1 MRVKKNYKNT
11 IKKNI
16 SEHRDLFMRNR
27 IYKKVKLDEKFPKY
41 ILDNKNNLYFF
52 ENSKIDLINKE
63 IDDFNTEYEKQQITS
78 EKFGN
83 SEELYEKCKLFSKEY
98 TELIEKQAEELAL
111 LAKNLPTIVKINKE
125 NAEINEDM
133 NELINSD
140 HYVNLTNKLR
150 SIKTNISKIKNICI

>member
-1 MRVKKNYKNT
+1 MSLMDNIINKYK
-11 IKKNI
+11 IGK
-16 SEHRDLFMRNR
+16 
-27 IYKKVKLDEKFPKY
+27 P
-41 ILDNKNNLYFF
+41 NNNAFLGLSGGYNPN
-52 ENSKIDLINKE
+52 EINKE

-150 SIKTNISKIKNICI
+150 SIKTNISKIKNFLVKEGIHDF

>member
-1 MRVKKNYKNT
+1 MSLMDNIINKYKIGKPN
-11 IKKNI
+11 NNAFLGLSGGYNPNEI
-16 SEHRDLFMRNR
+16 S
-27 IYKKVKLDEKFPKY
+27 
-41 ILDNKNNLYFF
+41 
-52 ENSKIDLINKE
+52 KE
-63 IDDFNTEYEKQQITS
+63 IDDFNTEYEKQQLTS

-150 SIKTNISKIKNICI
+150 SIKTNISKIKNFLVKEGIHDF

>member
-1 MRVKKNYKNT
+1 MDNIINKYKIGKPN
-11 IKKNI
+11 NNAFLGLSGGYNPNEI
-16 SEHRDLFMRNR
+16 S
-27 IYKKVKLDEKFPKY
+27 
-41 ILDNKNNLYFF
+41 
-52 ENSKIDLINKE
+52 KE
-63 IDDFNTEYEKQQITS
+63 IDDFNTEYEKQQLTS

-150 SIKTNISKIKNICI
+150 SIKTNISKIKNFLVKEGIHDF

>member
-1 MRVKKNYKNT
+1 MSLMDNIINKYK
-11 IKKNI
+11 IGK
-16 SEHRDLFMRNR
+16 
-27 IYKKVKLDEKFPKY
+27 P
-41 ILDNKNNLYFF
+41 NNNAFLGLSGGYNPN
-52 ENSKIDLINKE
+52 EINKE

-98 TELIEKQAEELAL
+98 TDKIEKQAEELAL

-150 SIKTNISKIKNICI
+150 SIKTNISKIKNFLVKEGIHDF

>member
-1 MRVKKNYKNT
+1 MSLMD
-11 IKKNI
+11 NI
-16 SEHRDLFMRNR
+16 
-27 IYKKVKLDEKFPKY
+27 
-41 ILDNKNNLYFF
+41 
-52 ENSKIDLINKE
+52 INKYKIGKPNNNAFLGLSGGYNPNEINRE

-150 SIKTNISKIKNICI
+150 SIKTNISKIKNFLVKEGIHDF

>member
-1 MRVKKNYKNT
+1 MSLMDNIINKYK
-11 IKKNI
+11 IGK
-16 SEHRDLFMRNR
+16 
-27 IYKKVKLDEKFPKY
+27 P
-41 ILDNKNNLYFF
+41 NNNAFLGLSGGYNPN
-52 ENSKIDLINKE
+52 EINKE
-63 IDDFNTEYEKQQITS
+63 IDDFNTEYEKQQLTS

-150 SIKTNISKIKNICI
+150 SIKTNISKIKNFLVKEGIHDF